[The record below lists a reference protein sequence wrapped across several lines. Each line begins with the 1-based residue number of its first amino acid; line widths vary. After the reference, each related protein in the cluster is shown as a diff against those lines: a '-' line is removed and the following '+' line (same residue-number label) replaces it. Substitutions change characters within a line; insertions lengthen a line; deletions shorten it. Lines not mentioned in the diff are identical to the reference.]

1 MSCIAI
7 KIKRRSESMDI
18 GATLR
23 SARLSLAAA
32 LKSPRLELTVKHI
45 CAVGSAKWFQL
56 DVTPLD
62 SIYALKEG

>member
-7 KIKRRSESMDI
+7 KIKHKGERFDI
-18 GATLR
+18 GATLK
-23 SARLSLAAA
+23 SPVLSLGTA

-45 CAVGSAKWFQL
+45 CAVGSARWFQL

-62 SIYALKEG
+62 SIYKLEE